1 MQRKINMNY
10 ITKIEGH
17 ASLYLDISD
26 GKVKECNLKSVEGAR
41 FFEGIV
47 KGKHYTEIS
56 EITSRICGI
65 CSCAHTITSIKAI
78 ENAFNI
84 QVTEQTKL
92 LRELL
97 TIGER
102 IRSHTTHLY
111 FLALPDYW
119 GFESGIA
126 MAAKH
131 KNEVKRALDLMKLG
145 NNLIEVVGGRVMH
158 PVTFEIGYCTH
169 IPKKEELDEL
179 LKRLKLLKRDAIK
192 TAELFSS
199 IEVPSFERETEYVSL
214 RQLDNFPLISG
225 DIVSTKGLNIKA
237 HDYRKYFKEYIEPYS
252 TAKFAVKDNKA
263 YMTGAL
269 ARVNNNQRLLCKEA
283 ENIMRKSRKRFPNHN
298 PFVNNFAQSLEI
310 IHWIDRAIEIIE
322 RWEFRKEPQIE
333 VKPKAERGIAV
344 TEAPRGLLF
353 HDYEFDSKGMVKKCN
368 IITPTAQFLKNLE
381 EDIRAYVS
389 QNLIDKPEKELK
401 LEIEKLIRAY
411 DPCFSCS
418 THFLELKLKKD

>member
-1 MQRKINMNY
+1 MRKKIDMNY

-47 KGKHYTEIS
+47 KGKHYTEIP

-84 QVTEQTKL
+84 QVSEQTKL

-111 FLALPDYW
+111 FLVLPDYL
-119 GFESGIA
+119 GYESGIV
-126 MAAKH
+126 MAKKH
-131 KNEVKRALDLMKLG
+131 KKEVNRALELMKLG
-145 NNLIEVVGGRVMH
+145 NNLIQVVGGRVMH
-158 PVTFEIGYCTH
+158 PVTFEIGYCTYL
-169 IPKKEELDEL
+169 PKKDELDDL
-179 LKRLKLLKRDAIK
+179 LKRLKLHKRDAIK

-199 IEVPSFERETEYVSL
+199 IDTPLFERETEYVSL
-214 RQLDNFPLISG
+214 KQLDGFPLISG
-225 DIVSTKGLNIKA
+225 DIISTKGLNIKA
-237 HDYRKYFKEYIEPYS
+237 NQYKKFFKEFIVPYS
-252 TAKFAVKDNKA
+252 TAKFAVRDGKA
-263 YMTGAL
+263 YFTGAL
-269 ARVNNNQRLLCKEA
+269 ARVNTNQRLLCKEA
-283 ENIMRKSRKRFPNHN
+283 ENMIKKSRKKFPSHN
-298 PFVNNFAQSLEI
+298 PFYNNFAQSLEL

-322 RWEFRKEPQIE
+322 KWDFKKEYPQEI
-333 VKPKAERGIAV
+333 KPKAEQGIAV

-353 HDYEFDSKGMVKKCN
+353 HDYIFDKKGIVKKCN
-368 IITPTAQFLKNLE
+368 IITPTAQFLNNLE
-381 EDIRAYVS
+381 KDIREYVS
-389 QNLIDKPEKELK
+389 KNLIDKSEKELK

-418 THFLELKLKKD
+418 THFLDLKIKK

>member
-1 MQRKINMNY
+1 MRRKIDMNY

-17 ASLYLDISD
+17 ASLHLDISD
-26 GKVKECNLKSVEGAR
+26 GKIKECNLKSVEGAR

-47 KGKHYTEIS
+47 KGKHFSEVP

-65 CSCAHTITSIKAI
+65 CSCAHTVTAIKAI

-84 QVTEQTKL
+84 QVSEQTKL
-92 LRELL
+92 LRDLL

-119 GFESGIA
+119 GYESGIA

-131 KNEVKRALDLMKLG
+131 KKEVNRALELMKLG
-145 NNLIEVVGGRVMH
+145 NNIIEIVGGRAMH
-158 PVTFEIGYCTH
+158 PVTLEIGSFTN
-169 IPKKEELDEL
+169 IPDKERLGDL
-179 LKRLKLLKRDAIK
+179 LKRLKFLRKDAIK

-199 IEVPSFERETEYVSL
+199 LQYPSFERETEYVSL
-214 RQLDNFPLISG
+214 KQLDSFPLLTG

-237 HDYRKYFKEYIEPYS
+237 NQYKKYFKEYIVPYS
-252 TAKFAVKDNKA
+252 TAKFAVRDDKS

-269 ARVNNNQRLLCKEA
+269 ARVNNNIKLLCKDA
-283 ENIMRKSRKRFPNHN
+283 ENIIRRSRIKFPNYN
-298 PFVNNFAQSLEI
+298 PFVNNFAQALEL
-310 IHWIDRAIEIIE
+310 IHWVDRAIEILE
-322 RWEFRKEPQIE
+322 KWEFKKEYPQEI
-333 VKPKAERGIAV
+333 KPKADRGIAA

-353 HDYEFDSKGMVKKCN
+353 HDYEFDSKGRVKECN
-368 IITPTAQFLKNLE
+368 IITPTCQFLRNLE
-381 EDIRAYVS
+381 EDIREYVS
-389 QNLIDKPEKELK
+389 QSLIDKTEKELK

-418 THFLELKLKKD
+418 THFLELKVKRR